1 MPQEQLTSFILTRR
15 QAESVDRD
23 VGCREEMGES
33 HLMAFSSVKVLLYY
47 CMAGVKPRK
56 QAVSSIISF
65 FFFFFCCH

>member
-33 HLMAFSSVKVLLYY
+33 HLMAFSSVKVLLY
-47 CMAGVKPRK
+47 
-56 QAVSSIISF
+56 
-65 FFFFFCCH
+65 